1 MTNLNKV
8 VSMTYTELPKVKS
21 NARRA
26 RIFISYKRNVE
37 PDESVVREIFQA
49 LTDQQHDVFIDQTML
64 VGARWAQRIEDELSH
79 ADFFIPFLSAESI
92 QSEMVLAEIETAHR
106 LAKDRERPT
115 ILPVRLAYRE
125 PFSYPLSAY
134 LNPLNWA
141 FWQSL
146 DDTPHIIEEL
156 LQAISGG
163 TLLIDE
169 HSKASFL
176 EEEGIALP
184 APRPSAQRPV
194 TLETPDGT
202 MDPQSVFYVER
213 NTDQMAMAAIG
224 RQGVTIT
231 IKAPRQMGK
240 SSLLMRLVD
249 AATKANKR
257 VAFLDFQLFAKSA
270 LAESDIFFRQFCA
283 WLTDELG
290 MDDRVDDYWNI
301 PLGNPQ
307 LCTRYMSRYLLK
319 ELGRP
324 MVLVMDEV
332 ESLFEA
338 DFRSDFFGMLRS
350 WHNNRRAGSIWK
362 QLDLAL
368 VTSTEP
374 YQLIDNLNQ
383 SPFNVGEV
391 IELTDFTRGQ
401 ITDLN
406 RRHGSSLS
414 INQEQ
419 QLMTLVGGH
428 PYLVRRA
435 LYLVASQR
443 ISANDLFAHAADDH
457 GPFGDHLRHHLF
469 RLHQSDELFH
479 GMRQVIQNERCQN
492 EQIFF
497 RLQGAGLVRRD
508 NQRVIPRYQ
517 LYADFFLEHLHV

>member
-1 MTNLNKV
+1 MSHTKV
-8 VSMTYTELPKVKS
+8 PEDNSVAPRV
-21 NARRA
+21 
-26 RIFISYKRNVE
+26 RIFISYRRNVE
-37 PDESVVREIFQA
+37 PDESVARQVFQA
-49 LTDQQHDVFIDQTML
+49 LADQQHDVFIDQTML
-64 VGARWAQRIEDELSH
+64 VGARWAQRIEDELSR

-146 DDTPHIIEEL
+146 HDTTRIIEEL

-163 TLLIDE
+163 TLVIDE
-169 HSKASFL
+169 HSKASLL
-176 EEEGIALP
+176 EEGGIALP
-184 APRPSAQRPV
+184 APLPSARRPV
-194 TLETPDGT
+194 TLEIPDGT

-213 NTDQMAMAAIG
+213 DTDQMAMAAIG

-249 AATKANKR
+249 TATKANKR

-270 LAESDIFFRQFCA
+270 LAESDTFFRQFCA

-290 MDDRVDDYWNI
+290 MDDRVDDYWNMPI
-301 PLGNPQ
+301 GNLQ
-307 LCTRYMSRYLLK
+307 RCTRYVSRYLLK
-319 ELGRP
+319 ELGGP

-332 ESLFEA
+332 ESVF
-338 DFRSDFFGMLRS
+338 DTNFRSDFFGMLRS
-350 WHNNRRAGSIWK
+350 WHNSRRTGSIWK

-374 YQLIDNLNQ
+374 YQFIDNLNQ

-401 ITDLN
+401 IADLN
-406 RRHGSSLS
+406 RRHGSYLSLA
-414 INQEQ
+414 QEE

-443 ISANDLFAHAADDH
+443 ISANDLFAHAVDDH

-469 RLHQSDELFH
+469 RLYQSDELLQ
-479 GMRQVIQNERCQN
+479 GMRHVIQNERCQN
-492 EQIFF
+492 ERIFF
-497 RLQGAGLVRRD
+497 RLHGAGLVRRE
-508 NQRVIPRYQ
+508 NQRVMPRYQ